1 MKSTVLHYDNGK
13 GYDVID
19 IAVDYDLNFFR
30 FNVLKYITRA
40 GKKDDEVKDLE
51 KALDYLQREIATVR
65 ARRDA
70 ETEKIKNQEVIIKY
84 VNG

>member
-1 MKSTVLHYDNGK
+1 MRSTVLHYDNGK

-19 IAVDYDLNFFR
+19 FAVDYNLNFFR

-51 KALDYLQREIATVR
+51 KAMDYLRREIETVR
-65 ARRDA
+65 ERRDRLRDI
-70 ETEKIKNQEVIIKY
+70 ELEGGYTVITPK
-84 VNG
+84 